1 MTIKILG
8 TVVLTAWRIVL
19 GLALA
24 YLVFMVG
31 VVLFDGD

>member
-1 MTIKILG
+1 MATRILR
-8 TVVLTAWRIVL
+8 TTVLTAWRIVL

-31 VVLFDGD
+31 VVLIDGD